1 VIRDSSL
8 NSQLVPK
15 TLRHQDTKTMPSE
28 KKEKQSANYYRHEAG
43 VEGVRG
49 ELAQQNAE
57 TAQAYIKEDLDRHR
71 FTITKGRKNK
81 NDKKKSVVLYYSG
94 SHGCTIR
101 DALTGLKQS
110 GYTVGGA
117 LEYSFFK
124 VGISS
129 SVSGLR
135 EPCNVF
141 FDSPEQY
148 ELHCGAVVSEE
159 MKYAWRHNK

>member
-1 VIRDSSL
+1 MIRDCLL
-8 NSQLVPK
+8 NSEL
-15 TLRHQDTKTMPSE
+15 HTMPSE

-43 VEGVRG
+43 VEGVLGVRG
-49 ELAQQNAE
+49 ELAQQNAQ
-57 TAQAYIKEDLDRHR
+57 TAQAYINEDLDRHR

-81 NDKKKSVVLYYSG
+81 NDKKKAVVLYYSG

-101 DALTGLKQS
+101 NALTGLKQS
-110 GYTVGGA
+110 GYTVGSA
-117 LEYSFFK
+117 SEYSFFK

-148 ELHCGAVVSEE
+148 EQHCGAIVSEE